1 VSQPDVTIIVI
12 GDSVRHELERCFDSI
27 RRYAEVPVRTIF
39 VDNGSTDDSVP
50 WVRSEHPEVTVVELP
65 RNIGNAARDYG
76 LSRSTSRYTMF
87 LDSDAALTPGALPAM
102 VSAMDDHAEWGLI
115 GPRLVYDDGTLQRS
129 CRRFP
134 PLALP
139 FLRRPPLARIFE
151 DRATVRRH
159 VMMDFGHDRTR
170 PVLYM
175 ISACHLF
182 RTSLAGKAGRF
193 VQGAPAGW
201 AIGWADADWCLR
213 IRDAGGEVVFFADAS
228 VIHSYRR
235 TTMRQPVSRAT
246 LRILRCFFNFH
257 WKYRRR
263 RRDLIRLGRELD
275 QIAGRGS
282 GAQPV

>member
-1 VSQPDVTIIVI
+1 VDPATVTIVVVAH
-12 GDSVRHELERCFDSI
+12 SVRDELERCFGSI
-27 RRYAEVPVRTIF
+27 AEHAGLPVHTIL
-39 VDNGSTDDSVP
+39 VDNASQDDTVD
-50 WVRSEHPEVTVVELP
+50 WVRGAHPEVEVVPLQA
-65 RNIGNAARDYG
+65 NLGVAARDHG
-76 LSRSTSRYTMF
+76 LRRSQSPYTMF

-246 LRILRCFFNFH
+246 LRILSCFFNFH